1 MKLEIWTES
10 QKCVFIFFFSILK
23 SKLKSNDMKGTHIIM
38 QRKVKG
44 VPRIRGYIHMSDFPL
59 VNPIARFFIM

>member
-1 MKLEIWTES
+1 
-10 QKCVFIFFFSILK
+10 
-23 SKLKSNDMKGTHIIM
+23 MKGTHIIM